1 MGRAKDIVVKP
12 ISSKDANAIVKRFHY
27 SGKVVPNS
35 QLHFGVFIDG
45 FCEGA
50 MQFGPPMMKKNVLS
64 LVDGAEWNGMLELNR
79 MAFGPALPKNSE
91 SRALGVVFR
100 LIKKRYPQ
108 IEWVLSFS
116 DGTQCGDGAIYRAS
130 GFCLTAVRENT
141 GIWRMPDGS
150 IATRMTL
157 TKGKH
162 ILKNGGKASEPK
174 GARALKGFQLRY
186 IYFLN
191 PKAKERL
198 TVPIIPY
205 SKIKEMG
212 ASMYLGKPQC
222 AQSKDS
228 VATEF
233 HSVDG
238 GASPTCALHS
248 KSEAA
253 NV

>member
-12 ISSKDANAIVKRFHY
+12 IKAADANAMVKQYHY
-27 SGKVVPNS
+27 SGKYVPNS
-35 QLHFGVFIDG
+35 QLHFGVFIDR

-50 MQFGPPMMKKNVLS
+50 MQFGPPMVKRSTLP
-64 LVDGAEWNGMLELNR
+64 LVEGTSWNGMLELNR
-79 MAFGPALPKNSE
+79 MAFGPKLPKNSE
-91 SRALGVVFR
+91 SRALAVALK
-100 LIKKRYPQ
+100 LIRKHYPH
-108 IEWVLSFS
+108 IEWILSFA
-116 DGTQCGDGAIYRAS
+116 DGTQCGDGTIYRAA
-130 GFCLTAVRENT
+130 GFALTDVRVNKHL
-141 GIWRMPDGS
+141 IKLPDGT
-150 IATRMTL
+150 ITNHMTM
-157 TKGKH
+157 GKSH
-162 ILKNGGKASEPK
+162 HAMKNNGKASNPK
-174 GARALKGFQLRY
+174 GAVALPGFQLRY

-238 GASPTCALHS
+238 GASPTCALQS